1 MPCSPNSSLPAQAA
15 TAPGWNRPD
24 LAARGNFGE
33 RQESGRHDWGYYA
46 HLSIYAFAAECV
58 RGRRCLEIGCG
69 TGYGA
74 QYLETEGGA
83 ASVVAIDKDE
93 SQMEE
98 LRARFPTI
106 TFLARDLDLGGLNVA
121 ADSVDVVF
129 SSNVFEHLAYPDPV
143 LAAASNALAKDGMAI
158 IAVPPIMTVGML
170 AENAKNVFHI
180 NNLPT
185 WAWTA
190 KLSRYFQSV
199 RTYRHW
205 VRADRIDDQGA
216 ILRDRPSLADF
227 IFDQPASLDP
237 RQIITAVFVC
247 GEPRRPPLPTVAGAE
262 ACPSEWRALKVE
274 ADARQETVTG
284 IRRDLATA
292 AAWARENRQAGTD
305 PAVILDGVCRQ
316 IEFLSG

>member
-1 MPCSPNSSLPAQAA
+1 MPCSPNSPLPAQAA
-15 TAPGWNRPD
+15 TAPGWVRPD
-24 LAARGNFGE
+24 LASRGNFGE

-74 QYLETEGGA
+74 QYLEAEGGA

-190 KLSRYFQSV
+190 KLGRYFQSV
-199 RTYRHW
+199 STYRHW
-205 VRADRIDDQGA
+205 VRADRIDGQGA

-227 IFDQPASLDP
+227 VFTEDDSCNPST
-237 RQIITAVFVC
+237 ITAVFVC
-247 GEPRRPPLPTVAGAE
+247 HGPRRSPLPAAGEAE
-262 ACPSEWRALKVE
+262 TCPPEWRSLKVE
-274 ADARQETVTG
+274 ADARQEMVTDL
-284 IRRDLATA
+284 RRELAAA
-292 AAWARENRQAGTD
+292 AAWARENTQAGTD
-305 PAVILDGVCRQ
+305 PRFILEGVCRQ
-316 IEFLSG
+316 LKFLSG

>member
-1 MPCSPNSSLPAQAA
+1 MPCSPNSPLPAQAA
-15 TAPGWNRPD
+15 TAPGWVRPD
-24 LAARGNFGE
+24 LASRGNFGE

-46 HLSIYAFAAECV
+46 HLSIYAFAAEFV

-74 QYLETEGGA
+74 QYLEAEGGA

-93 SQMEE
+93 SQIEE
-98 LRARFPTI
+98 LRTRFPTI
-106 TFLARDLDLGGLNVA
+106 TFLPRDLDLDGLNVA
-121 ADSVDVVF
+121 AHSVDVVF

-143 LAAASNALAKDGMAI
+143 LTAAASALAEDGVAI

-180 NNLPT
+180 NNIPI

-190 KLSRYFQSV
+190 KLGRYFQSV
-199 RTYRHW
+199 QTYRHW
-205 VRADRIDDQGA
+205 VRADRIDDQGR

-227 IFDQPASLDP
+227 VFTEDDSCNPST
-237 RQIITAVFVC
+237 ITAVFVC
-247 GEPRRPPLPTVAGAE
+247 GGPRRPPLPPSAGPE
-262 ACPSEWRALKVE
+262 GCPPEWRALKVE
-274 ADARQETVTG
+274 ADARQEMVTDL
-284 IRRDLATA
+284 RRELAAA

-305 PAVILDGVCRQ
+305 PTFILEGVCRQ
-316 IEFLSG
+316 LEFLSG